1 MSKSIICVFY
11 AKIIL
16 ILPAYSHLIKPLH
29 NITLATGKICLIYR
43 KSICHRCFQLKI
55 FYLYFQ
61 FCHRTQLNKIMS
73 LPPIRQQFLY
83 IQNINIFSLFLY
95 YNYQQKKAYR
105 KTASL
110 YLFIMSTYIPFSP
123 PNYRPL

>member
-16 ILPAYSHLIKPLH
+16 ILPAYSNLIKQLH

-73 LPPIRQQFLY
+73 LSPIRQQLLY
-83 IQNINIFSLFLY
+83 IQNINIFSFFLY
-95 YNYQQKKAYR
+95 NNYILPIYHIF
-105 KTASL
+105 
-110 YLFIMSTYIPFSP
+110 FISCKHRIFYSNI
-123 PNYRPL
+123 